1 MKKSALCPILS
12 RLSGRVLSSDFR
24 ETVKNFFEG
33 LGFLLLL
40 ATLTLVGHI
49 FSLDGFTMCAILA
62 ISALGIILTRSI
74 LLSVPALL
82 IFVFQMSVE
91 NAPSIP
97 SFSDYYF
104 SGWRALL
111 LPAFLLIF
119 AFSLFYT
126 FLKERVWSVESLK
139 SLPDV
144 KVALPLALAFILNG
158 AFSGEWSARSLVF
171 GLLQILSFFLI
182 GYFFYLGFFGISR
195 GKLIDYFTLVASVIA
210 AVLVFETL
218 WLYATG
224 GVVID
229 GVADKGRVLY
239 GWGIWT
245 TAGMDMAVLIPLL
258 FLGASRSRRPWIYLL
273 LVHLTY
279 ASAVLTLSRNALI
292 FATAAL
298 LASACF
304 YVLRAPFGRRLLRV
318 YLVLLALALFAFPL
332 YLPKLSS
339 LLSDYIERGF
349 SDNGRLALWRYG
361 LDRFLE
367 APVFGKGF
375 FAIEPD
381 TFRAQNFFPP
391 MLHNTAVQLS
401 ASMGIFGL
409 VSYVIYRASMLQGLL
424 RSLNSDTVYVLLS
437 MLTLLFMSLLDNFV
451 FYIQPMFLFSVEYAL
466 IHSVKREH
474 AR

>member
-1 MKKSALCPILS
+1 MKKSALCPTLL
-12 RLSGRVLSSDFR
+12 RLSERVSSSDFR
-24 ETVKNFFEG
+24 EDAITFFEG
-33 LGFLLLL
+33 SGFLLLL
-40 ATLTLVGHI
+40 AALTLLGHI
-49 FSLDGFTMCAILA
+49 FSLDGITMCLMLLVSSLA
-62 ISALGIILTRSI
+62 VRITHSI
-74 LLSVPALL
+74 LQGVPSLL
-82 IFVFQMSVE
+82 IFIFQMSVR

-104 SGWRALL
+104 SGWRAFL

-126 FLKERVWSVESLK
+126 FFTKREWNVQSLK
-139 SLPDV
+139 SLPDI
-144 KVALPLALAFILNG
+144 KTALPLALAFLLNG
-158 AFSGEWSARSLVF
+158 AFSGEWCASSLVF
-171 GLLQILSFFLI
+171 GLLQIVSFFLI
-182 GYFFYLGFFGISR
+182 GYFFYLGFFGISS
-195 GKLIDYFTLVASVIA
+195 KKIINYFALTASVIA
-210 AVLVFETL
+210 AVLVIETL
-218 WLYATG
+218 WLYVAG
-224 GVVID
+224 EVVTD

-245 TAGMDMAVLIPLL
+245 TAGMDMAVLIPLV
-258 FLGASRSRRPWIYLL
+258 FLGASRSAKPWIYLTIA
-273 LVHLTY
+273 HLTY
-279 ASAVLTLSRNALI
+279 ASAVLTLSRNALV

-298 LASACF
+298 VASAIF
-304 YVLRAPFGRRLLRV
+304 YILRARHGKRLFKIYAAVLCVAVLLLPIYSSRLL
-318 YLVLLALALFAFPL
+318 
-332 YLPKLSS
+332 S
-339 LLSDYIERGF
+339 LLSDYLERGF
-349 SDNGRLALWRYG
+349 SDNGRLTLWRYG

-367 APVFGKGF
+367 APIFGKGF

-409 VSYVIYRASMLQGLL
+409 VSYIIYRVSMLRGLL
-424 RSLNSDTVYVLLS
+424 RPKNSDTVYLLLS
-437 MLTLLFMSLLDNFV
+437 ILTLLFMSLLDNFV